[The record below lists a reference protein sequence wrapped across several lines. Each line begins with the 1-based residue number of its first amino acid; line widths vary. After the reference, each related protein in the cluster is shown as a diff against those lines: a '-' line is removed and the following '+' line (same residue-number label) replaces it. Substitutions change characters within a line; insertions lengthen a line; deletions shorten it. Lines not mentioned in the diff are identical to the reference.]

1 MPSARVWAI
10 LAVISMLS
18 LAGWV
23 ALALGAM
30 TGAVAVVTVLS
41 TLSGGVTA
49 LLGVLLRGERL
60 NWWQGLGVAAIL
72 AGVVLLRL
80 DQ

>member
-1 MPSARVWAI
+1 
-10 LAVISMLS
+10 
-18 LAGWV
+18 
-23 ALALGAM
+23 M

-49 LLGVLLRGERL
+49 LLGVILRGERL
-60 NWWQGLGVAAIL
+60 TRWQGLGVAKIL

-80 DQ
+80 GQ